1 MRIRNSSFIYI
12 NNPTNFDVVFQ
23 DFGRLLMDGSLA
35 ANSVSSN
42 DLVSWKGA
50 LGVFVKGIAPKN

>member
-1 MRIRNSSFIYI
+1 MRKFHLFFILI
-12 NNPTNFDVVFQ
+12 TQLTLNAVVFQ
-23 DFGRLLMDGSLA
+23 DFGRLLMDSLT
-35 ANSVSSN
+35 ANGVSPN